1 MSDVGVAGREIGR
14 LDMGRVIQE
23 MFAVLGRN
31 FVTFLV
37 LSAIL
42 VGLPALL
49 TGFLQLNFL
58 RTDEGF
64 AWQTIFGSLAAA
76 LGALI
81 LQGTVIYAT
90 VNDLNGKSAS
100 VGDSLAIGLRVF
112 LPLLGIGLLWYLAVL
127 LGVLLLIVPGL
138 MILVAWSVCIPTYV
152 AERTTLT
159 GSFGRSAELTRGNR
173 WRIFGLMLLYIVAL
187 LIVEAVLG
195 VFGAAGRVASGGAM
209 SFLQAL
215 VVTPLISVANGMIG
229 ASGTAV
235 LYVELRK
242 IRDGVGAESLAS
254 IFD

>member
-31 FVTFLV
+31 FVTFLA

-49 TGFLQLNFL
+49 TGFLQLKFL

-90 VNDLNGKSAS
+90 VNDLNGKRAS
-100 VGDSLAIGLRVF
+100 VGDALAIGLRVF

-173 WRIFGLMLLYIVAL
+173 WRIFGLMLLYIIAL